1 MALIPTSYLRS
12 LFRVTSN
19 ADIVTRALEFW
30 AESSVPEKMRIAD
43 IVAELYTAIGERS

>member
-1 MALIPTSYLRS
+1 MVMIPIAYLRS
-12 LFRVTSN
+12 LFRLTSN

-30 AESSVPEKMRIAD
+30 ADSDPSDKRRLTD